1 MRLKVETK
9 WKCVLIC
16 RKDHLLY
23 NYKRDVCNIYFL
35 YFLSTK
41 SNACSVDRMKM
52 SYYVIDKL
60 QFLFHLYSTQEERIY
75 KIIF

>member
-9 WKCVLIC
+9 WKLGMRVNLSQRC
-16 RKDHLLY
+16 HLLY

-60 QFLFHLYSTQEERIY
+60 
-75 KIIF
+75 